1 MAPLCLTGSPI
12 GRIERDVPRN
22 RPLPAVAIR
31 EQAFLVVV
39 ELLGCLG
46 RELEVW
52 SQDDGVDRAGLLAKA
67 AVDAFHHVDVEA
79 GRPPRAVVASWPR
92 LDGDGL
98 RRADRLAQLAGDA
111 ALLSVRIAP
120 QRKLAAKAGRERPLL
135 ERIVQRHLR
144 LEEVAHRQEER
155 GDEFRQKDR
164 PDRLIEPH
172 GLILFVASLAT
183 RSPRRSTAMASPPQ
197 SPVPGF
203 GDNKL
208 ALSGLPSQSLASGGG
223 SRFTVM
229 FGQTRAYLVLMSSHF
244 SSPGSVSGLIAST
257 GHSGS
262 QTPVSY

>member
-79 GRPPRAVVASWPR
+79 GGPPRAVVAPRPR

-98 RRADRLAQLAGDA
+98 GRADRLAKLAGDA
-111 ALLSVRIAP
+111 ALLPVRIAP
-120 QRKLAAKAGRERPLL
+120 QCKLAAKAGRERPLL
-135 ERIVQRHLR
+135 EWIVQGGLG
-144 LEEVAHRQEER
+144 AHKIFQREPER
-155 GDEFRQKDR
+155 
-164 PDRLIEPH
+164 
-172 GLILFVASLAT
+172 
-183 RSPRRSTAMASPPQ
+183 
-197 SPVPGF
+197 
-203 GDNKL
+203 
-208 ALSGLPSQSLASGGG
+208 
-223 SRFTVM
+223 
-229 FGQTRAYLVLMSSHF
+229 
-244 SSPGSVSGLIAST
+244 
-257 GHSGS
+257 
-262 QTPVSY
+262 